1 MKPRVIQLFS
11 LAIIPARMLKL
22 LRDRVT
28 ILQDRLKVYEQIY
41 AEHYYYIENRP
52 KCYIVWQRLITGTP
66 PKYTSKMQEWAI
78 VKIFPKNNDPEYAKL
93 CAQELLDKLNET
105 M

>member
-41 AEHYYYIENRP
+41 AERYYHIENRP
-52 KCYIVWQRLITGTP
+52 KCYIVWQRLSTGVP
-66 PKYTSKMQEWAI
+66 PKYTSKVQEWTI
-78 VKIFPKNNDPEYAKL
+78 IKIFPKNNGPRICKIM
-93 CAQELLDKLNET
+93 CPGVIR
-105 M
+105 